1 MRLLYLA
8 DTRFPIER
16 ANGVQTMATCH
27 ALASRGHDVT
37 LVVRGD
43 TTTPPRDPFAFY
55 GLAPTASLVIERLKT
70 MTGARAQRM
79 HFLTAAIRRTL
90 TSRADV
96 VVTRD
101 LGLAALLLRV
111 PARPPLVYESHGISW
126 IVAEEMPA
134 LLGKPDLAPSPR
146 KVARLRRREAFVW
159 RRADAYVTITRALA
173 DDLAACFGH
182 RERVHVVPDGGARSN
197 VEADLQVGRCVRVQN
212 GRPEGRGQNGR
223 PEGRPL
229 RTDRETPARGQA
241 IAGYAGHL
249 YPWKGIDVFVRALA
263 LAPSVRGLI
272 VGGHP
277 GEADLARVDRLVAE
291 LGLADRVTM
300 TGLVPPSEVAARL
313 IRATMLVLP
322 NPPSIISER
331 YTSPLKLFEYLSIG
345 RPIIA
350 SDLPAFR
357 EVLTDGVS
365 ARLVRAGD
373 PAALADAM
381 TRVAADPA
389 LAERLAA
396 GALALAPSYTW
407 DRRAERLEAVF
418 AEIARR

>member
-1 MRLLYLA
+1 
-8 DTRFPIER
+8 
-16 ANGVQTMATCH
+16 
-27 ALASRGHDVT
+27 
-37 LVVRGD
+37 
-43 TTTPPRDPFAFY
+43 
-55 GLAPTASLVIERLKT
+55 
-70 MTGARAQRM
+70 
-79 HFLTAAIRRTL
+79 
-90 TSRADV
+90 
-96 VVTRD
+96 
-101 LGLAALLLRV
+101 
-111 PARPPLVYESHGISW
+111 
-126 IVAEEMPA
+126 
-134 LLGKPDLAPSPR
+134 
-146 KVARLRRREAFVW
+146 
-159 RRADAYVTITRALA
+159 
-173 DDLAACFGH
+173 
-182 RERVHVVPDGGARSN
+182 
-197 VEADLQVGRCVRVQN
+197 
-212 GRPEGRGQNGR
+212 
-223 PEGRPL
+223 
-229 RTDRETPARGQA
+229 
-241 IAGYAGHL
+241 
-249 YPWKGIDVFVRALA
+249 
-263 LAPSVRGLI
+263 
-272 VGGHP
+272 
-277 GEADLARVDRLVAE
+277 
-291 LGLADRVTM
+291 
-300 TGLVPPSEVAARL
+300 VPPSEVAARL